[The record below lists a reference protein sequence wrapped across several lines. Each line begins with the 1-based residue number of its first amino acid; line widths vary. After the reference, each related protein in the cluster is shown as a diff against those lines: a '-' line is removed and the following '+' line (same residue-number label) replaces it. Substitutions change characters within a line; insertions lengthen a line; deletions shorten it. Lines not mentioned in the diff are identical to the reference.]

1 MRITAAGNVGIGTT
15 SPNAP
20 LEIHGADIATGATTT
35 ASSVLRLVRDVVDPT
50 HTLRKDSAVD
60 FMLSRQE
67 AVANNLPYTRLD
79 IRLSGTTDS
88 SSPTLDVMSLLHN
101 GQVGINNTNPTNGW
115 LSVVTPANNGGKY
128 AAEFFG
134 TLTYQP
140 PNSTVHNVISNGVY
154 IQAGGVMGG
163 LTDYALLV
171 KNRAAT
177 STLLSV
183 RGSGNV
189 GIGTATPSQSL
200 EVAGNIQ
207 ATGSRLISALYDSD
221 HYMRIEGNSSGGVLK
236 GTDGGVVTTLLRTY
250 GPSYFTGGNFGIGTS
265 SPLTPLHIE
274 RAGGGS
280 APTDV
285 LTIETTR
292 SDVGAAFTGGAI
304 KFVNSDPNSA
314 GMARIKVGSSN
325 AATDNPIGYNSEA
338 AQSFIFETSVASGV
352 GITSVDGDATTITV
366 VHTAHT
372 FTVGQKIAINQ
383 GSYAGSYY
391 IDTVTS
397 NTQFTIADTE
407 HDLAQY
413 TGAAIINY
421 GTPRD
426 SMIIRAD
433 GNVGIGTLAPTEKL
447 HVEGN
452 MKLSSIGSVTL
463 TLQADSDN
471 DTSEAEDAE
480 IKFQQDGTHNIL
492 HIGGNGDLSAPSH
505 PGLLANS
512 AYVYAGNGHG
522 GTVPLQFGTNSQAR
536 MILTTAGKLGIGTTT
551 PSSNLHI
558 RNQAAPASDLTM
570 LTLQNGNSTGDT
582 TTPDTWIDFV
592 FQDGNSNE
600 FPQARIGAHAGDGG
614 DASSQLLEGT
624 GYLTFHTNTAA
635 TITGEVNPSEKM
647 RITHD
652 GHVGIGNTSPTNA
665 ILSVVAPANNAN
677 VYAAEF
683 TATLPYQP
691 PNSTVLNTS
700 SNGVKIRAGGSILEE
715 YALRIQNQSGL
726 SELFSVT
733 GDGDVG
739 IGTNTPQDALDV
751 VGTVRISANLR
762 FGTGQTVSSIETA
775 MATSPTDTQL
785 LTAQGVKEYVDNNSG
800 GSYGVTAGGGLAL
813 DGNNFELH
821 GSEIAGSINL
831 NSMRTTGIFPQ
842 NSNNDATSGSNYP
855 EDLAGILEVIEPSPH
870 AGGNAL
876 HTIQRYSIYNST
888 KVWHRYYYNGTWS
901 SWVDLTADTNTT
913 YTAGDGLTLTGT
925 EFDINKSTSG
935 DWWGDKVV
943 HIPADGVV
951 EVGKY
956 IDWHSTD
963 AGTSDYDYR
972 MTAGTNS
979 MTFSDDLLVQGEL
992 KASDNFRVESSGDLL
1007 KVNITAW
1014 SGNAVQSILHNGYGS
1029 NTGDNIVLKCAG
1041 NGTSHG
1047 AIFVG
1052 DNVFSYGRCNSAAD
1066 TDNIAANPLPD
1077 GTAFSVTNLGAA
1089 SFEGSVS
1096 SGSDMTISTNAS
1108 SHGRIVSNRLLI
1120 DSALEFVVGSTQGTS
1135 FENSITCTANGST
1148 SLYYNG
1154 SFRLGTTTGGVL
1166 VTGDLDVNGSISG
1179 TTKSFDIKHPT
1190 KKGKR
1195 LHHGV
1200 LEGPEHAVYIRGRSK
1215 NSVIELPD
1223 YWLGLVHEETITVQL
1238 TAIGKSIDLY
1248 VKDIVNNTI
1257 EVENDCEYFYF
1268 IQAERKDVERFE
1280 VEYNEK

>member
-1 MRITAAGNVGIGTT
+1 MRITAARNVGIGTT

-183 RGSGNV
+183 RGNGNV
-189 GIGTATPSQSL
+189 GMGTANPIQPLQVS
-200 EVAGNIQ
+200 GNIYSNGGDFFVDGGKGITSVDSLVLE
-207 ATGSRLISALYDSD
+207 ADENNNGDNTYIAFRTDGSEKARMTSTGHLGL
-221 HYMRIEGNSSGGVLK
+221 
-236 GTDGGVVTTLLRTY
+236 GTDKA
-250 GPSYFTGGNFGIGTS
+250 I
-265 SPLTPLHIE
+265 TPLHVTKV
-274 RAGGGS
+274 GGGS

-800 GSYGVTAGGGLAL
+800 GSY
-813 DGNNFELH
+813 
-821 GSEIAGSINL
+821 
-831 NSMRTTGIFPQ
+831 
-842 NSNNDATSGSNYP
+842 
-855 EDLAGILEVIEPSPH
+855 
-870 AGGNAL
+870 
-876 HTIQRYSIYNST
+876 
-888 KVWHRYYYNGTWS
+888 
-901 SWVDLTADTNTT
+901 
-913 YTAGDGLTLTGT
+913 TAGDGLTLTGT